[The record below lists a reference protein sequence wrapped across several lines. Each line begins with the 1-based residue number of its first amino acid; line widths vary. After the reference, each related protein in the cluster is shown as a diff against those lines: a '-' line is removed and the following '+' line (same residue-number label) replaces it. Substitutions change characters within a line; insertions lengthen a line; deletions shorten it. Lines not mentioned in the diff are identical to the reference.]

1 MADDLYIEML
11 RYGREHLGHGVT
23 IADTRT
29 HLRKLH
35 SGAELVESE
44 TRFGNTFGETFL
56 PIAGAD
62 NPSGIQMYSLKME
75 GYFNLLE
82 HEELNEARRSSR
94 NALRVAIAALVI
106 SGILS
111 AVSIF
116 VQLAPSVWLP
126 WTG

>member
-1 MADDLYIEML
+1 MVQSEDDFAVTFMKAFYYMSAAIDS
-11 RYGREHLGHGVT
+11 RYVL
-23 IADTRT
+23 
-29 HLRKLH
+29 
-35 SGAELVESE
+35 S
-44 TRFGNTFGETFL
+44 
-56 PIAGAD
+56 
-62 NPSGIQMYSLKME
+62 ME
-75 GYFNLLE
+75 GYFHLLE

-126 WTG
+126 